1 MEENGWY
8 ARCFNHDY
16 EETDFEKLWE
26 IIEIILPQLKNQLI
40 ELQKNL

>member
-1 MEENGWY
+1 MAGM
-8 ARCFNHDY
+8 RDVLIHDY